1 MRRMS
6 CAQFAM
12 TEAVLVVASL
22 VSAFRIEPAGQ
33 RPIQPTAVI
42 TTQPDHAA
50 LFRLSHRGEAQ

>member
-1 MRRMS
+1 
-6 CAQFAM
+6 M

-50 LFRLSHRGEAQ
+50 PFCLSRRGEAQ